1 MTALDKNPA
10 AATPGPAKLTRK
22 DFASDQEVRWCPGCG
37 DYSILAQVQ
46 RVLPELGIPPEQ
58 IVFVSGIG
66 CSSRFPYYMNTYGIH
81 GIHGR
86 APAIATGVK
95 LANPALQVWV
105 VSGDGDALSIG
116 GNHIIHMLR
125 RNMDIKVLV
134 FNNRI
139 YGLTKGQFSPT
150 SEFGKKTKSTPYGSR
165 DYPFN
170 PLSLALG
177 ADATFVART
186 IDSEPK
192 HLQEVLRRVAAHK
205 GSAFVEI
212 YQNCVVFNDGAFDA
226 ITDKETK
233 AQAQLVLENGMP
245 MLFGKNKE
253 YGIRLRGYTPE
264 VVRLGEGGIT
274 AADVLVHNEKD
285 ENPTL
290 AFLLSRMTPPE
301 FPTPIGVFR
310 AVRRPTF
317 SEAVHQQIAEIT
329 AAKGTGDLEKL
340 FAQGDTWVVPESP
353 ASVA

>member
-1 MTALDKNPA
+1 
-10 AATPGPAKLTRK
+10 
-22 DFASDQEVRWCPGCG
+22 
-37 DYSILAQVQ
+37 
-46 RVLPELGIPPEQ
+46 VLPELGISPDQ

-66 CSSRFPYYMNTYGIH
+66 CSSRFPYYMNTYGFH

-105 VSGDGDALSIG
+105 VTGDGDALSIG

-125 RNMDIKVLV
+125 RNIDIKVLV

-150 SEFGKKTKSTPYGSR
+150 SEFGKKTKSTPFGSL

-192 HLQEVLRRVAAHK
+192 HLQEVLRRVAAHE

-212 YQNCVVFNDGAFDA
+212 FQNCVVFNDGAFDSV
-226 ITDKETK
+226 TDKETK
-233 AQAQLVLENGMP
+233 AAAQLVLQHGMP

-274 AADVLVHNEKD
+274 AADVLVHNETVED
-285 ENPTL
+285 PTL
-290 AFLLSRMTPPE
+290 AFLLSRMVPPQ
-301 FPTPIGVFR
+301 FPTPIGVLR
-310 AVRRPTF
+310 AVRHRTY
-317 SEAVHQQIAEIT
+317 SEAVYQQVSDVT
-329 AAKGTGDLEKL
+329 ATKGKGDLNKL
-340 FAQGDTWVVPESP
+340 LNQGDTWVVPERLEP
-353 ASVA
+353 VG